1 MQGFTT
7 ITTGGR
13 NSSSW
18 LRLLPGR
25 FDKLPGISVLN
36 LLIVRIICLSCRRRN
51 EIYHLSRPGQMGG
64 SDGWICPYDEPRL
77 TPRNRFLRHC
87 ADLPPS
93 APDFVTAMGVLT
105 DLSQLGTSE
114 SAALAIGACV

>member
-1 MQGFTT
+1 MAEILRLGQ
-7 ITTGGR
+7 
-13 NSSSW
+13 

-25 FDKLPGISVLN
+25 FDKLPGISVLD
-36 LLIVRIICLSCRRRN
+36 LLIVRIICFSCRRRN
-51 EIYHLSRPGQMGG
+51 EIYHLSRPGQIGG
-64 SDGWICPYDEPRL
+64 SDGWVCPYDEPRL
-77 TPRNRFLRHC
+77 MPRNRFLRHC

-105 DLSQLGTSE
+105 DLWQLGTSE